1 MKYAH
6 YNEETKEILGYYD
19 DELHE
24 VIPEPNI
31 NLSEEEW
38 QDALSMGATHIK
50 NNKPIHKENKLSEEE
65 AKQKLIEDFKQ
76 VVQNILDTKA
86 KSKGYDDIVSA
97 CSYAGYENEFRSE
110 GEAFGVWR
118 AKCWRWGYDLL
129 AKYQNTPTKN
139 IPSIEEMLKSMPEY
153 VEVK

>member
-24 VIPEPNI
+24 AIPEPNI

-50 NNKPIHKENKLSEEE
+50 NNKPIHQEHKLSEAEQRLLEIEVELEDNEE
-65 AKQKLIEDFKQ
+65 FIRNAILI
-76 VVQNILDTKA
+76 
-86 KSKGYDDIVSA
+86 G
-97 CSYAGYENEFRSE
+97 NEAVLPELRQE
-110 GEAFGVWR
+110 R
-118 AKCWRWGYDLL
+118 KDLL
-129 AKYQNTPTKN
+129 TEREGLKN
-139 IPSIEEMLKSMPEY
+139 GKE
-153 VEVK
+153 